1 MCLCIYRYFKVNE
14 VQISLGLALELLLPR
29 GSEAEPQLQILD
41 REISPLL
48 LQLGPEK
55 LTFPLLPELAAAA
68 QERMRQGP
76 NSVPRTPYPSHS
88 LLRLQGT

>member
-1 MCLCIYRYFKVNE
+1 MCLNISRYFEAYE
-14 VQISLGLALELLLPR
+14 VQISLGLESELLLPR
-29 GSEAEPQLQILD
+29 GREAEAQLQILD

-55 LTFPLLPELAAAA
+55 LAFPLLPELAAAA

-76 NSVPRTPYPSHS
+76 NSVPRTLYPSHS
-88 LLRLQGT
+88 LLHLQGT

>member
-1 MCLCIYRYFKVNE
+1 MCLSISRYFEVYE
-14 VQISLGLALELLLPR
+14 VQISLGLESELLLPR
-29 GSEAEPQLQILD
+29 GREAEAQLQILD

-55 LTFPLLPELAAAA
+55 LAFPLLPELAAA

-76 NSVPRTPYPSHS
+76 NSVPRTLYPSHS
-88 LLRLQGT
+88 LLHLQGT